1 MDEVIAKIIQGYP
14 VGKRDLLIPLL
25 QEIQAVAGH
34 LSNDSLQEVSRHM
47 KIPLNKIYGVAT
59 FYDQFRFKNK
69 GTFHFRVC
77 RGTACHVYRSSTF
90 LLELEKLLHVKAGQ
104 TSKDG
109 KYSLEIVNCL
119 GACNSAPVMAINETY
134 YTGIT
139 PANLPKIIVSLKEKA
154 D

>member
-1 MDEVIAKIIQGYP
+1 MDEIIEKIIQGYP

-25 QEIQAVAGH
+25 QEIQTAAGH

-69 GTFHFRVC
+69 GKFHFRVC
-77 RGTACHVYRSSTF
+77 RGTACYIFRSSTF
-90 LLELEKLLHVKAGQ
+90 LTELEKLLHVKSGH

-109 KYSLEIVNCL
+109 KYSLEVVNCL
-119 GACNSAPVMAINETY
+119 GACDSAPVMAINETFY
-134 YTGIT
+134 IGIT
-139 PANLPKIIVSLKEKA
+139 PAQLTKIVLSLKEKA